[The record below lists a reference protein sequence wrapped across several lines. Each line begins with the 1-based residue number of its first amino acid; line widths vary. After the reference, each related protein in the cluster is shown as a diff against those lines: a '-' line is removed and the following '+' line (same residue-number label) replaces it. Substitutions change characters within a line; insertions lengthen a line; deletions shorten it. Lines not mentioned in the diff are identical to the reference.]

1 VALITDF
8 VLEGARDGKTVAE
21 LMRDGASVISQGYFV
36 SEASDP
42 HIRNPGRISVPAPP
56 GYHDARAAVGF
67 SVGYRPSGRRGRWSR
82 AVVRHGA
89 DPRMALAA
97 VLGVS
102 IDDIRVKDSPG

>member
-1 VALITDF
+1 MIEDNPSNSPTI
-8 VLEGARDGKTVAE
+8 GAKANTIMVSLSASC
-21 LMRDGASVISQGYFV
+21 MRVKFGSPF
-36 SEASDP
+36 
-42 HIRNPGRISVPAPP
+42 
-56 GYHDARAAVGF
+56 ARAAVGF